1 MFLKTFLILYICQE
15 SYYFIVFVPSNKLHN
30 MQDYFIIDIYC
41 KYPKPYNV
49 CWLLMKK
56 YSQVH
61 VFHMHMFIWQ
71 LVIDPVYSGG
81 GTMVVKILDIRL
93 SFLALLLLVPKL

>member
-1 MFLKTFLILYICQE
+1 
-15 SYYFIVFVPSNKLHN
+15 
-30 MQDYFIIDIYC
+30 
-41 KYPKPYNV
+41 
-49 CWLLMKK
+49 
-56 YSQVH
+56 
-61 VFHMHMFIWQ
+61 MHMFIWQ